1 MGWTFYLTLERG
13 EVTEHQ
19 AGFLFL
25 FRVYWSRAPFR
36 DEWSVKNTHEMEWPD
51 RKSPNTPRPRFHR
64 SAKIVLLPIKSRS
77 PHGIVVSAAGEYFSH
92 RLTTAL
98 RGERTE
104 KILSATQQK
113 KLLHRIRVSV
123 SRNRRGRSDGSISV
137 QRRIGSLQVP
147 QAATPPPVNGHPGRR
162 PVGRYRRQR
171 RSFSHSGDSQ
181 SISTS
186 KPSSDSAFIRVLSWG
201 RWLLSIWIFF

>member
-1 MGWTFYLTLERG
+1 MDILPYARTRRG
-13 EVTEHQ
+13 D
-19 AGFLFL
+19 
-25 FRVYWSRAPFR
+25 RAPGRFPI
-36 DEWSVKNTHEMEWPD
+36 SVPSLLITSSIPRWMKCEKYPRNGVTRPQ
-51 RKSPNTPRPRFHR
+51 KSEYSTTPV
-64 SAKIVLLPIKSRS
+64 SSIGQIVLLPIKSRS